1 MVAPDPVA
9 FSIFGFDVMWY
20 GALIGIGI
28 ILACSILMCARRGTA
43 MTAIKFSMFS

>member
-20 GALIGIGI
+20 GVLIGIGI
-28 ILACSILMCARRGTA
+28 ILACSILYTA

>member
-20 GALIGIGI
+20 GVLIGIGI
-28 ILACSILMCARRGTA
+28 ILEYHGWRRDA
-43 MTAIKFSMFS
+43 L